1 MQSRTPTKAE
11 KEWLDAICQLGCV
24 VCNIFLHV
32 HSPAEP
38 HHLEGRTKK
47 GCHFKTI
54 PLCPPHH
61 RNPGK
66 GHISRADGK
75 KLFERTYMPESELL
89 KQTEILVE
97 EQKRLKV

>member
-11 KEWLDAICQLGCV
+11 KEWMDAICQLGCV

-38 HHLEGRTKK
+38 HHLKGRVKP
-47 GCHFKTI
+47 GCHFLTI
-54 PLCPPHH
+54 PLCPRHH

-66 GHISRADGK
+66 DYVSRADGK
-75 KLFERTYMPESELL
+75 KLFERTYMPEVKLL
-89 KQTEILVE
+89 EQTKLLVE
-97 EQKRLKV
+97 EQKGSKV